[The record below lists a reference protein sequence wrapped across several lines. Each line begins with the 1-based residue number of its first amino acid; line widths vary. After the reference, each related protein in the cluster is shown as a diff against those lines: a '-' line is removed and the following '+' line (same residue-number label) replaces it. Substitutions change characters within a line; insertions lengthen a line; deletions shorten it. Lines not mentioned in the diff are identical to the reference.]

1 MSDLKKIT
9 VPIKMKWNYL
19 KKFKESVSSDVA
31 IVDKIMHYIIK
42 RKGKQI
48 RPIFVFLSAKL
59 LGKFLNH
66 AIPPLLL

>member
-1 MSDLKKIT
+1 
-9 VPIKMKWNYL
+9 MKWNYL
-19 KKFKESVSSDVA
+19 KKNSKNLFQVMY